1 VNCYPLIERKVE
13 ETSASASAPA
23 KINLWLEVLH
33 RRADG
38 FHEVETLLAPISL
51 FDRLHIQIEGDQDNL
66 EVMGEGAPSNDEN
79 LVMQALQLARQTRS
93 IPPLAIQLTKN
104 IPSRAGLGGGSSDAA
119 AMLVLLDELFEAP
132 GGRDELK
139 QQAALLG
146 SDVPFFLGSGSAFAT
161 GRGEQLHDAPQP
173 FLGGD
178 EAHFIL
184 WIPEIGVDTAAA
196 YASLSGHLTSG
207 DSHRKFRECDFME
220 KSVWVGSL
228 HNRLLD
234 GVRRIEPALH
244 EVANFLDRWHPGRWT
259 MTGSGSGF
267 IIAAPDQEVAKEE
280 VQSLRSRLVE
290 FCADLKVTGSVA
302 RMVLEAQLWRPAVS

>member
-1 VNCYPLIERKVE
+1 MNCYPLIKRQVE
-13 ETSASASAPA
+13 AGFASASAPA
-23 KINLWLEVLH
+23 KINLWLEVLK
-33 RRADG
+33 RRTDG
-38 FHEVETLLAPISL
+38 FHEVETLMAPITL
-51 FDRLHIQIEGDQDNL
+51 FDRLNVRVEGDRDSL
-66 EVMGEGAPSNDEN
+66 EVLGDGAPSNDEN
-79 LVMQALQLARQTRS
+79 LVMQALQLARQSRS
-93 IPPLAIQLTKN
+93 IPSLAIQLTKN

-139 QQAALLG
+139 RQAALLG
-146 SDVPFFLGSGSAFAT
+146 SDVCFFLGSGSAFAT

-178 EAHFIL
+178 QAHFIL
-184 WIPEIGVDTAAA
+184 WVPEIGVDTTAA
-196 YASLSGHLTSG
+196 YASLSEHLTSG
-207 DSHRKFRECDFME
+207 DSHRNFRECDFME

-259 MTGSGSGF
+259 MTGSGSCF
-267 IIAAPDQEVAKEE
+267 IIAAPDQGVAKEE
-280 VQSLRSRLVE
+280 VQLLRSRLEE
-290 FCADLKVTGSVA
+290 FSADLKATGSAA
-302 RMVLEAQLWRPAVS
+302 RMVLEAQLWSPASS